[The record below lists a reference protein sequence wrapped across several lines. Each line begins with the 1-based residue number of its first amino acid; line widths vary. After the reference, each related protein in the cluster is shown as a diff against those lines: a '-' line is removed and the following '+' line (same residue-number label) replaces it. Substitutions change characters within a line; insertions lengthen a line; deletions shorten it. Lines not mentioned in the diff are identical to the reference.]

1 MANNCENPCP
11 YRTSPEISGVC
22 PASGMK
28 NQKDAIGYCAQ
39 VMGGRRFDADMLRLR
54 VGRGSDPTIY
64 ELNMK
69 AAQVTADETELPQ
82 ERMVRSGVMGSG
94 NSHWRGR

>member
-28 NQKDAIGYCAQ
+28 NEKDAIGFCAQ

-54 VGRGSDPTIY
+54 VGRGSDPSIY

-69 AAQVTADETELPQ
+69 AQASADETELPLQ
-82 ERMVRSGVMGSG
+82 GKIRSGRLGSG